1 MIMLIKESYNS
12 EEHKKVDKVLP
23 SSEVD
28 GYDIGLS
35 NYSVEE
41 FSQYYDE
48 NYEAPEDFISIS
60 FNFKTNVFDVLY
72 LDRVFNF
79 NLLSDAVKFIKTK
92 GFII

>member
-1 MIMLIKESYNS
+1 MIKLIKESYNS